1 MSLKTVVIDLS
12 DNVATATSDL
22 AKGEVVKVSLKSDD
36 REWVELSQPIP
47 FGHKFALRNIAE
59 GEYVL
64 KYGEPI
70 GRATTDIQCGEHVH
84 THNMRSLAG
93 EGGGG
98 DI

>member
-1 MSLKTVVIDLS
+1 MPLRTVVVDLS

-22 AKGEVVKVSLKSDD
+22 AKGEVVEISLKSDD
-36 REWVELSQPIP
+36 RGWVELSQPIP
-47 FGHKFALRNIAE
+47 FGHKLALRNIAE

-70 GRATTDIQCGEHVH
+70 GRATSDILCGEHVH

-93 EGGGG
+93 EGESG

>member
-1 MSLKTVVIDLS
+1 MSLRIVVIDLS

-22 AKGEVVKVSLKSDD
+22 AKGEVVEISLKSDD
-36 REWVELSQPIP
+36 IGSVELSQPIP
-47 FGHKFALRNIAE
+47 FCHKLALRNIAE

-70 GRATTDIQCGEHVH
+70 GRATTGIQCGEHVH

-93 EGGGG
+93 EGESG